1 MAARPP
7 RSSSRRSPTSCPTS
21 PRRHRP
27 RSRACRSSFLQT
39 LPSRPRRPRPRSERA
54 CAVSAPVTV
63 RAAVD
68 AAAHHLE
75 RRPLLVVSDF
85 DGTLSRIVDDPWGAQ
100 ILPLGRRALRALA
113 ALPDVHV
120 VVLSGRSAA
129 DVAARVRVGGVTY
142 LGNHGME
149 RGFVPRHGRPERLRT
164 TVDEASHE
172 AIHAAERLA
181 DELPRV
187 VPEPWLIVE
196 RKPPAVAFHYRTAP
210 DLAAASAR
218 VREAVDSLEPDGILE
233 RFPGRR
239 VLELRPFGA
248 VAKGEALT
256 SLVEE
261 LQPRGVFLLGDDVSD
276 AMAFRALHKLRD
288 ARTTD
293 GVAVAIQARAEVPAE
308 VLASADIVLASPVDA
323 ARFLA
328 ALYRK
333 IRP

>member
-1 MAARPP
+1 M
-7 RSSSRRSPTSCPTS
+7 
-21 PRRHRP
+21 
-27 RSRACRSSFLQT
+27 
-39 LPSRPRRPRPRSERA
+39 
-54 CAVSAPVTV
+54 SAPLSV

-68 AAAHHLE
+68 AAADHLE

-113 ALPDVHV
+113 GLPDVHV
-120 VVLSGRSAA
+120 VVLSGRSAP

-149 RGFVPRHGRPERLRT
+149 RGFLARGGRPEELRT
-164 TVDEASHE
+164 FVDEASHE
-172 AIHAAERLA
+172 AVQMAEHLAAEM
-181 DELPRV
+181 PRR

-196 RKPPAVAFHYRTAP
+196 RKPPAVAFHFRTAP
-210 DLAAASAR
+210 DLAAASAQIR
-218 VREAVDSLEPDGILE
+218 GAVDALDPGGVLE

-256 SLVEE
+256 TLVDEW
-261 LQPRGVFLLGDDVSD
+261 LPRSVFLLGDDVSD
-276 AMAFRALHKLRD
+276 AMAFRALRELR
-288 ARTTD
+288 ARNVTD

-308 VLASADIVLASPVDA
+308 VLAAADIVLASPVEA
-323 ARFLA
+323 TRFLA

-333 IRP
+333 LR